1 MEKIIEIQNLK
12 KSFKDIHAVNDI
24 SFYVEKGKLFSFL
37 GTNGAG
43 KSTTINILCTLLEK
57 DTGTVLID
65 HCTLG
70 KDNNAIRSKI
80 GVVFQD
86 NALDPLLSVKENILT
101 RGKLYNLKG
110 KELMDSL
117 EFVINATDIGEFV
130 NRPYGKLSG
139 GQKRRVD
146 IARAL
151 IHKPSILFL
160 DEPTTGL
167 DPSTRELVW
176 NTIANLQKEY
186 QMTIF
191 LTTHYMEE
199 AATSDYIVIINHG
212 QIVAQG
218 TPYDLKEKFSQDTLR
233 LKPLDDIKV
242 KNILDRSKYSY
253 LIKNDLIIST
263 IKESKSVITLL
274 QELEPFI
281 ESFEVIHG
289 SMNDAFIEITK
300 GELNND

>member
-24 SFYVEKGKLFSFL
+24 NFYVEKGKLFSFL

-70 KDNNAIRSKI
+70 KDNNEIRSKI

-218 TPYDLKEKFSQDTLR
+218 TPYDLKEKFSQDALR

-242 KNILDRSKYSY
+242 KNILDKSDYSY
-253 LIKNDLIIST
+253 MIKNDLIIST